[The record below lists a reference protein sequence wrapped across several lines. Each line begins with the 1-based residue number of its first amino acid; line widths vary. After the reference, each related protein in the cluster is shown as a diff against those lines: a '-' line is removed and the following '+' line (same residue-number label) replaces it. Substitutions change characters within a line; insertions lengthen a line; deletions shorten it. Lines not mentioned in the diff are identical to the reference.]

1 MKIWAGVLLVLLWST
16 GVVWANNPDETL
28 GAANLVQPLFDK
40 LSVNEVNA
48 YIHQVNGEMD
58 ENIPELNGNTALQ
71 FATQGFPLN
80 LHDFGKMIYVK
91 FMKEWLQ
98 TVHILGEL
106 LVLAVLC
113 ALLQNLQNSFAKSE
127 IALLSYGVC
136 FAFMTVLALHAF
148 SVVLVIAKTTVETMV
163 SFMEALLPVLLSLL
177 AGVGAFTSA
186 ALFTPLMLFIVNVVS
201 SLTKDIVLPLLFLTA
216 VLECVNYLSDHYQ
229 LTNLASLLKQSA
241 MVVLGFVFVVFV
253 GIVTIQGIAGS
264 VADGVTLRTA
274 KFATATFIPVVGKM
288 FADTVEVVMGA
299 SMLLK
304 NGIGIFGVFVIITL
318 CILPLVKMLSL
329 IITIKLA
336 GALVEPLG
344 DEKMA
349 QCLNGMGNNLL
360 LVFGAVLVVTL
371 MFFLVITMI
380 ISTGNMTLALP

>member
-1 MKIWAGVLLVLLWST
+1 MKIWAGILLVLFWSA
-16 GVVWANNPDETL
+16 GVVWASDPGETL
-28 GAANLVQPLFDK
+28 SASNLVQPLFEK
-40 LSVNEVNA
+40 LSVNEVNE

-58 ENIPELNGNTALQ
+58 GNIPELNGDTALQ

-80 LHDFGKMIYVK
+80 LQGFGKMIYLK

-98 TVHILGEL
+98 TIHLLGEL

-148 SVVLVIAKTTVETMV
+148 SVVLGLAKTTVETMV
-163 SFMEALLPVLLSLL
+163 GFMEALLPVLLSLL

-229 LTNLASLLKQSA
+229 LTNLAGLLKQSA

-253 GIVTIQGIAGS
+253 GIVTIQGVAGS

-304 NGIGIFGVFVIITL
+304 NGIGLFGMFAIITL
-318 CILPLVKMLSL
+318 CTLPLIKMLSL

-349 QCLNGMGNNLL
+349 KCLNTMGNNLL

-380 ISTGNMTLALP
+380 ISTGRF